1 MFIAINYYEIFVG
14 SDFLI
19 SGRWF
24 LVETL
29 NYEDIVVYEIE
40 DMLNS
45 EDIDS

>member
-24 LVETL
+24 LVETV
-29 NYEDIVVYEIE
+29 NYEDIGVSEIE
-40 DMLNS
+40 ELIRT
-45 EDIDS
+45 EDED